1 MAIMC
6 CAAPLP
12 LSHHRRSRTVD
23 SYFHVDLGSAE
34 GGENNEQPAV
44 STISLEMSK
53 LSPVVP
59 RTLVARPA
67 HLRDTR
73 RSKSVDFHANFLADG
88 HRRSKSYKISSSTL
102 ASLYSG
108 TSSKSSSKPKA
119 ARKAKKGVKFG
130 QVHSRGF
137 NNRRYRSCSHEHE
150 HQPEYDYPDDEEEE
164 REKQARIATRML
176 WGGRGG
182 SQQRRRGGSSD
193 AGDGEYDEN
202 DDRRV
207 GGHVLGGG
215 GYNMYN
221 NGGGGA
227 APPYSATDTAT
238 SREGS
243 STTTTVEQ

>member
-1 MAIMC
+1 MY
-6 CAAPLP
+6 PLY
-12 LSHHRRSRTVD
+12 HHRRSRTVD

-73 RSKSVDFHANFLADG
+73 RSKSVDFHANVLAGG

-137 NNRRYRSCSHEHE
+137 NLIVSENPNVTSGLGIEFGWEHCTLSSRNLDEYEQRLENESGETKRSNDELLLSRKMRNRKLVKYGNYSEREIFL
-150 HQPEYDYPDDEEEE
+150 EE
-164 REKQARIATRML
+164 RKREM
-176 WGGRGG
+176 
-182 SQQRRRGGSSD
+182 SD
-193 AGDGEYDEN
+193 RADFF
-202 DDRRV
+202 R
-207 GGHVLGGG
+207 
-215 GYNMYN
+215 
-221 NGGGGA
+221 
-227 APPYSATDTAT
+227 P
-238 SREGS
+238 
-243 STTTTVEQ
+243 VESFDM